1 MNRKKRVELD
11 REEFCENLLI
21 RKKRVELDCEEFCE
35 NLLIRKKRVE
45 TKMNCEKSTCL
56 QQRFAKMATFSLK
69 SRLLFARNIIFERK
83 FAVTKSPLQQAA
95 ERCMKPLSYTK
106 RK

>member
-1 MNRKKRVELD
+1 MRRILRKIIDLDKR
-11 REEFCENLLI
+11 I
-21 RKKRVELDCEEFCE
+21 ELDCEEFCE

-45 TKMNCEKSTCL
+45 LDCEKSTCL

-95 ERCMKPLSYTK
+95 ERCVL
-106 RK
+106 

>member
-1 MNRKKRVELD
+1 MRRILRKIIDL
-11 REEFCENLLI
+11 
-21 RKKRVELDCEEFCE
+21 KKRVELDCEEFCE

-69 SRLLFARNIIFERK
+69 SRLLFARNCILATNKQF
-83 FAVTKSPLQQAA
+83 TKSPLQQAA
-95 ERCMKPLSYTK
+95 ARYVQAQK
-106 RK
+106 